1 MGGMNL
7 ITGITA
13 DNDCFERVEK
23 ISLRVIRKFL
33 NASASSNGDISIL
46 FFFSFLFV
54 EIAVRELFRP
64 ICMNRIYM
72 KSLSRFIFRVAME
85 EITATHQSSFCGI
98 IVPRDV
104 TLHRLNGE
112 GTVCRNFI

>member
-1 MGGMNL
+1 MTVLNAL
-7 ITGITA
+7 RLENFIASYTKV
-13 DNDCFERVEK
+13 FERECVIERGHLD
-23 ISLRVIRKFL
+23 SL
-33 NASASSNGDISIL
+33 
-46 FFFSFLFV
+46 FFSFLFV